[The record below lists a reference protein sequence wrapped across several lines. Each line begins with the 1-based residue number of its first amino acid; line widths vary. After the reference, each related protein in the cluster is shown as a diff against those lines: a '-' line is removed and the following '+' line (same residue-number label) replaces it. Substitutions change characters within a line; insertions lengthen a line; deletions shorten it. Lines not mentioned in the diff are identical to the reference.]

1 MTDVIMK
8 ENIDSIKNDIKNYIK
23 EKKYDIELWKNVK
36 IVTKKDGT
44 PFVNFRNNFENA
56 NIIYDTLGYPEM
68 KVAGSFENHYITDK
82 IDLYE
87 VICYMK
93 NKKRISKTENYAPK
107 RNCLN
112 QIYIYDIDDIKDVI
126 KETIEQ
132 YEKEIKSY
140 EKQLNLAD
148 KAYIEFVTAID
159 NANKDLLKN
168 CECIDDKTC
177 LYYAIKNSV
186 IKNI

>member
-1 MTDVIMK
+1 MLCIAKGNLIVGVCADK
-8 ENIDSIKNDIKNYIK
+8 LEIDICPYKYVSI
-23 EKKYDIELWKNVK
+23 
-36 IVTKKDGT
+36 
-44 PFVNFRNNFENA
+44 
-56 NIIYDTLGYPEM
+56 
-68 KVAGSFENHYITDK
+68 DK

-87 VICYMK
+87 VIRYMK
-93 NKKRISKTENYAPK
+93 NKKRISKTENYEPK

-132 YEKEIKSY
+132 YEKKIKSY